1 MGYYLMFNIPIVL
14 YTIIFIYSF
23 TKYQREYLSQK
34 KADENGDNEKQ
45 ESMLPNK
52 LSPILYN
59 KLY

>member
-1 MGYYLMFNIPIVL
+1 MGYYLMFNIPILL

-23 TKYQREYLSQK
+23 TKYQRDYLSQK
-34 KADENGDNEKQ
+34 KTDENGDNEKQ
-45 ESMLPNK
+45 ETMLPNK